1 MAARA
6 RTINKLRG
14 SNREVH
20 ESVYLPQLVAYSSRE
35 AHSSIEKAAKMAFV
49 QLRVLEPDNH
59 DSLRGDTL
67 KQAIEKDLAKGLT
80 PFFVVATVGTTGSCA
95 FDNLTEIGQVRMK
108 HFSHPK
114 VCTLT
119 IFTSHNYRFAN
130 NTHLSG
136 FTLMEPML
144 ATHSFSQKCVNTK
157 KVWNMPTRS
166 IQIPTNFY

>member
-1 MAARA
+1 MSENSNPESSGGGVLQGSASDCALACIMAARA

-14 SNREVH
+14 NNREVH

-95 FDNLTEIGQVRMK
+95 FDNLTEIGQVK
-108 HFSHPK
+108 LKFFEK
-114 VCTLT
+114 
-119 IFTSHNYRFAN
+119 
-130 NTHLSG
+130 
-136 FTLMEPML
+136 
-144 ATHSFSQKCVNTK
+144 
-157 KVWNMPTRS
+157 
-166 IQIPTNFY
+166 